1 MGSDK
6 LLGAILLGIIN
17 QVVTPVEILVV
28 TEYDVLT
35 VFFIFPITAI
45 YVLIYI
51 FSNPV
56 YNHIRHS
63 ASGTTLCPSVR
74 V

>member
-1 MGSDK
+1 MH
-6 LLGAILLGIIN
+6 LCAILLGIIN
-17 QVVTPVEILVV
+17 QAVTPVEILVV

-35 VFFIFPITAI
+35 VFFVFSITAI

-51 FSNPV
+51 FSNPL

>member
-1 MGSDK
+1 MH
-6 LLGAILLGIIN
+6 LCAILLGIIN

-51 FSNPV
+51 FSNSL
-56 YNHIRHS
+56 YNHILHS
-63 ASGTTLCPSVR
+63 ASGTRLCPSVR